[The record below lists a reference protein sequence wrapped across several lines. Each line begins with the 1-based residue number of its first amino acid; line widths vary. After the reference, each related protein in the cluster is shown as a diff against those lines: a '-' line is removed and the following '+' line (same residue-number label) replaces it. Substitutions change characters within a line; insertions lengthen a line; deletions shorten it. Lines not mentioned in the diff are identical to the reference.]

1 MGLMKLLVQMRNSI
15 TDSDVDYLL
24 SPVADEQGTFYD
36 SRHCGKDLPQD
47 ADANGAYNIARKG
60 LWAIK
65 QIQKTPKVKR
75 PNLAITNKEWLNFV
89 QEKPYL
95 ND

>member
-1 MGLMKLLVQMRNSI
+1 MRNSE
-15 TDSDVDYLL
+15 TNSEVDYLL
-24 SPVADEQGTFYD
+24 SPVADTEGNFYD
-36 SRHCGKDLPQD
+36 SRNCDDNLPKD

-60 LWAIK
+60 LWAVMKIK
-65 QIQKTPKVKR
+65 ASKPQE
-75 PNLAITNKEWLNFV
+75 NLKLGISNKEWLQFA

>member
-1 MGLMKLLVQMRNSI
+1 MQLMKLLVQMRNSE
-15 TDSDVDYLL
+15 TNSEVDYLL
-24 SPVADEQGTFYD
+24 SPVADTEGHFYD
-36 SRHCGKDLPQD
+36 SRNCGDNLPKD

-60 LWAIK
+60 LWAVMKIK
-65 QIQKTPKVKR
+65 ASKSGETLKLGIS
-75 PNLAITNKEWLNFV
+75 NKEWLQFA